1 MSRETY
7 KGRELKVVKAR
18 DGVGLVG
25 SINSQPMPT
34 RYGVPEREV
43 IEQFHRDIDHVDQA
57 PIDGGRWGARMY
69 APGTYELCGIGH
81 PKKEVSALVTRTRDG
96 ALSVAYTDGLLVI
109 GMVKG
114 VLAIRL
120 DPEFLSRSF
129 G

>member
-1 MSRETY
+1 MSRQTY

-25 SINSQPMPT
+25 SINSQPMPI

-43 IEQFHRDIDHVDQA
+43 IDQA
-57 PIDGGRWGARMY
+57 PIDGGRWGACMY

-96 ALSVAYTDGLLVI
+96 ALSVAYTEELLVI

-120 DPEFLSRSF
+120 DPEFLSWSF
-129 G
+129 Q